1 MIEMSVRKT
10 MPVSGSFLALFLMQP
25 KIFIQK
31 GE

>member
-10 MPVSGSFLALFLMQP
+10 MPVSGSFLALFLMQ